1 MGKLGANELNY
12 SSDIDLI
19 VLYDPERVVYRGR
32 RTLQDRYSKLTRDLV
47 HVLQERTADGYVF
60 RTDLRL
66 RPDPGA
72 SPLAL
77 PVGAAESYYESVGQN
92 WERAAMIK
100 ARPIAGNIAVGEDFL
115 DRIRPFIWR
124 KHLDYAAIADIHSI
138 KRQID
143 AHGAHHDISVPGHN
157 IKLGRGGIR
166 EIEFFAQTQQL
177 IAGGRDTRLREPTTC
192 GAIRALADTRRLDH
206 SVADDLVGAY
216 EYLRR
221 LEHRLQMIG
230 DQQTQTLPVT
240 DEDLAH
246 VAVFCGESDADAMA
260 ASVIHHLT
268 VVRRHYRNLF
278 EDAPSLGRA
287 GNLVF
292 TGAEDDP
299 ETLETLTTP
308 VIATRAALRRRSG
321 AGTGAT
327 IAPCAA
333 PGPASSSR
341 TSCRSCLRRYRR
353 R

>member
-124 KHLDYAAIADIHSI
+124 KHLDYAAIADIT
-138 KRQID
+138 
-143 AHGAHHDISVPGHN
+143 
-157 IKLGRGGIR
+157 
-166 EIEFFAQTQQL
+166 F
-177 IAGGRDTRLREPTTC
+177 
-192 GAIRALADTRRLDH
+192 
-206 SVADDLVGAY
+206 
-216 EYLRR
+216 
-221 LEHRLQMIG
+221 
-230 DQQTQTLPVT
+230 DQ
-240 DEDLAH
+240 
-246 VAVFCGESDADAMA
+246 A
-260 ASVIHHLT
+260 AN
-268 VVRRHYRNLF
+268 RC
-278 EDAPSLGRA
+278 A
-287 GNLVF
+287 
-292 TGAEDDP
+292 
-299 ETLETLTTP
+299 
-308 VIATRAALRRRSG
+308 RRS
-321 AGTGAT
+321 
-327 IAPCAA
+327 P
-333 PGPASSSR
+333 R
-341 TSCRSCLRRYRR
+341 HLRSWPQH
-353 R
+353 